1 MAKEKD
7 KAQPAEVEAVTKFPI
22 EKLRQNCLAL
32 FGVTTS
38 TFDGATL
45 GYDGEYSVDEIKKAI
60 DKWQNTKIKKEA
72 N

>member
-7 KAQPAEVEAVTKFPI
+7 KAQAVEAEAVTKFTI

-45 GYDGEYSVDEIKKAI
+45 GYDGEYSVEEIKKAI
-60 DKWQNTKIKKEA
+60 ERWQNTKIKKEA